1 VPGKRNILLGV
12 TGSIAAYK
20 SVDIARR
27 LIDEGFGVQAVM
39 TQAACKFIAPLTFE
53 SVTGKPV
60 LTDLF
65 NSSYN
70 HIVLSKESQ
79 LLLIAPATANIINKL
94 SCGIAD
100 DLLSTLWLAY
110 EGPAIIAPA
119 MNYRMYRHAIVQK
132 NIKELRRLG
141 VDFVGPVS
149 GGLACGE
156 EGPGRMSDVSE
167 IVESVVI
174 ALTPKDL
181 SRHNILIT
189 SGPTLEPIDPVRY
202 ISNRSSGKMGFAL
215 ARAAVRR
222 GAKVTLISGPTK
234 LQKPEN
240 VSFIPVETASEMESS
255 VLSNLPK
262 ATAIIM
268 AAAVADFAPAV
279 VHRAKI
285 PKNNVSS
292 IILKKTSDILKK
304 TGRSKG
310 KRILIGFAA
319 ETGRDIDKAKMKL
332 KEKNLD
338 LIVLN
343 DITQKGAGFDVD
355 TNIVTIID
363 KKGKITDYPI
373 MKKIEVAN
381 IILDTMLEVNKRG
394 RK

>member
-20 SVDIARR
+20 SVDVARR
-27 LIDEGFGVQAVM
+27 LIDEGFSVQVVM
-39 TQAACKFIAPLTFE
+39 TMAACKFIAPLTFE
-53 SVTGKPV
+53 SVTGKPA

-65 NSSYN
+65 NSSYS

-119 MNYRMYRHAIVQK
+119 MNYRMYRHSIVQK

-141 VDFVGPVS
+141 VEFVGPVS

-167 IVESVVI
+167 IVESAVTV
-174 ALTPKDL
+174 LTPNDL

-202 ISNRSSGKMGFAL
+202 ISNRSSGKMGYAL

-234 LQKPEN
+234 LQKPEK
-240 VSFIPVETASEMESS
+240 VSFIPVKTASEMESA
-255 VLSNLPK
+255 VLRNLPK
-262 ATAIIM
+262 ATAVIM
-268 AAAVADFAPAV
+268 AAAVADFAPAAV
-279 VHRAKI
+279 NRSKI
-285 PKNNVSS
+285 PKNDISS
-292 IILKKTSDILKK
+292 ITLKKTADILRK
-304 TGRSKG
+304 TGREKG

-319 ETGRDIDKAKMKL
+319 ETGRNIDNAKMKL

-355 TNIVTIID
+355 TNIVTVID
-363 KKGKITDYPI
+363 KKGKLTDYPL

-381 IILDTMLEVNKRG
+381 VILDRMLEVNKRG
-394 RK
+394 RI

>member
-27 LIDEGFGVQAVM
+27 LIDEGFGVQVVM
-39 TQAACKFIAPLTFE
+39 TKAACKFIAPLTFE
-53 SVTGKPV
+53 SVTGKPA

-65 NSSYN
+65 NSPYN

-110 EGPAIIAPA
+110 KGPAIIAPA
-119 MNYRMYRHAIVQK
+119 MNFRMYSHSIVQK

-167 IVESVVI
+167 IVESVVS
-174 ALTPKDL
+174 AMTPKDL

-240 VSFIPVETASEMESS
+240 VSFIPVETASDMESA
-255 VLSNLPK
+255 VLRNLPK
-262 ATAIIM
+262 STAVIM
-268 AAAVADFAPAV
+268 AAAVADFAPAAI
-279 VHRAKI
+279 HKTKI
-285 PKNNVSS
+285 PKNDISS
-292 IILKKTSDILKK
+292 ITLKKTADILKK
-304 TGRSKG
+304 TGKPKG

-319 ETGRDIDKAKMKL
+319 ETGRNIDKAMMKL

-355 TNIVTIID
+355 TNIVTVMD
-363 KKGKITDYPI
+363 KKGEFTDYPL

-381 IILDTMLEVNKRG
+381 VILDRMLEVNKRG
-394 RK
+394 RI

>member
-1 VPGKRNILLGV
+1 MPGKRNILLGV

-20 SVDIARR
+20 SIDIARR
-27 LIDEGFGVQAVM
+27 LIDEGFGVQVVM
-39 TQAACKFIAPLTFE
+39 TKAACKFIAPLTFE

-70 HIVLSKESQ
+70 HIALSKESQ

-94 SCGIAD
+94 TCGIAD

-119 MNYRMYRHAIVQK
+119 MNYRMYRHAVVQK

-167 IVESVVI
+167 IVESVAT
-174 ALTPKDL
+174 ALAPKDL
-181 SRHNILIT
+181 SNHNILIT

-240 VSFIPVETASEMESS
+240 VSFIPVERASEMESA
-255 VLSNLPK
+255 VLRNLPK
-262 ATAIIM
+262 ATAVIM
-268 AAAVADFAPAV
+268 AAAVSDFAPAA

-285 PKNNVSS
+285 PKNDMSS
-292 IILKKTSDILKK
+292 INLKKTVDILKQ
-304 TGRSKG
+304 TGKSKG
-310 KRILIGFAA
+310 KRFLIGFAA
-319 ETGRDIDKAKMKL
+319 ETGRNIDKAKIKL

-363 KKGKITDYPI
+363 KKGKITDYPM

-381 IILDTMLEVNKRG
+381 IILDIMPEVSKRG

>member
-1 VPGKRNILLGV
+1 MPGKRNILLGV

-20 SVDIARR
+20 SIDIARR
-27 LIDEGFGVQAVM
+27 LIDEGFGVQVVM
-39 TQAACKFIAPLTFE
+39 TKAACKFIAPLTFE

-70 HIVLSKESQ
+70 HIALSKESQ

-94 SCGIAD
+94 TCGIAD

-119 MNYRMYRHAIVQK
+119 MNYRMYRHAVVQK

-167 IVESVVI
+167 IVESVAT
-174 ALTPKDL
+174 ALAPKDL
-181 SRHNILIT
+181 SNHNILIT

-234 LQKPEN
+234 LQRPEN
-240 VSFIPVETASEMESS
+240 VSFLPVVTASEMESA
-255 VLSNLPK
+255 VLKNLPK
-262 ATAIIM
+262 ATAVIM
-268 AAAVADFAPAV
+268 SAAVADFASAAV
-279 VHRAKI
+279 NRAKI
-285 PKNNVSS
+285 PKNDITSMT
-292 IILKKTSDILKK
+292 LKKTVDILKK
-304 TGRSKG
+304 TGKIKG
-310 KRILIGFAA
+310 KRVLIGFAA
-319 ETGRDIDKAKMKL
+319 ETGRNT
-332 KEKNLD
+332 EKNRLH
-338 LIVLN
+338 
-343 DITQKGAGFDVD
+343 
-355 TNIVTIID
+355 VTR
-363 KKGKITDYPI
+363 KKQ
-373 MKKIEVAN
+373 
-381 IILDTMLEVNKRG
+381 
-394 RK
+394 